1 MKASRH
7 IRLVFTLML
16 TLALALPRVEAAV
29 SENRD
34 TTRIDTLAAE
44 AAQSVEKVDAD
55 AAKETAAENKS
66 EEAID
71 VKGIVLGHLADSY
84 EWHITTW
91 GHTHITIPLPV
102 IVHGSDGQWHL
113 FSSSHLSHG
122 ESYEGFYIA
131 QSGEHEGKIVELN
144 AQGEEVRPLDLSIT
158 KTVLALLINS
168 TLLVLIILGTA
179 RWYKKRTA
187 RTAAPGGFVGLME
200 MAIMMIH
207 DDLIKSC
214 VGKDYKRYA
223 PYLLTAFFFILV
235 NNLMGLIPIFPGG
248 ANVTGNIAITF
259 LLALATFL
267 MTNLFGSREYWKEV
281 FWPEVPTWLKCPVP
295 MMPLI
300 ESVGLFTKPFAL
312 MIRLFANMM
321 AGHAVILS
329 LTCLVFVTASMG
341 AAINGTMTVVSVIFC
356 IFMNMLELLVA
367 FIQAY
372 VFTMLS
378 AVFIGLSRVES
389 HHKKEET
396 EA

>member
-200 MAIMMIH
+200 MAIMKIH

-223 PYLLTAFFFILV
+223 PYLLTAFFFILI

-300 ESVGLFTKPFAL
+300 EFVGLFTKPFAL